1 MIATAPTPANSP
13 FFIVILSSGEME
25 LKELNTSKPF
35 KNKVSDI
42 PIFAFHLNK
51 LSSLLFFP
59 FPLTIESKK
68 SFFSRIT
75 LSVL

>member
-25 LKELNTSKPF
+25 LKELNTSK
-35 KNKVSDI
+35 

>member
-1 MIATAPTPANSP
+1 MIATAPMPANSP
-13 FFIVILSSGEME
+13 FFIVILSSGEM
-25 LKELNTSKPF
+25 ELNTSKPF